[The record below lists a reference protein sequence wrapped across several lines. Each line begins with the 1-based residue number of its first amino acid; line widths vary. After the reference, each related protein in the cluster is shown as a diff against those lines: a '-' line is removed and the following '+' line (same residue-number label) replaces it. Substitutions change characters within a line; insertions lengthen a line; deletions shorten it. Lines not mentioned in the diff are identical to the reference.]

1 MLIEASERK
10 RQMTHDSSFM
20 IVVGFDGSKHSRTAL
35 NWAIDEARQRN
46 GQLRLITAWNKPPM
60 AWYPAVLETAAGEIA
75 AEESPE
81 QTAGTL
87 QAEGLRSAADE
98 GVTATGQVDKG
109 DSPASA
115 ILGAA
120 KDADLIVVGSRG
132 HGGFPGLHLGSV
144 STQVINHAPCPVLVV
159 RSKTS

>member
-1 MLIEASERK
+1 
-10 RQMTHDSSFM
+10 MTSISSFT
-20 IVVGFDGSKHSRTAL
+20 IVVGFDGSEHSQAAL
-35 NWAIDEARQRN
+35 NWAVDEARQRN
-46 GQLRLITAWNKPPM
+46 GRLRLITAWSKPPM

-81 QTAGTL
+81 KIAGTL
-87 QAEGLRSAADE
+87 QAEALKSAAEE
-98 GVTATGQVDKG
+98 GVTASGQLVHS

-120 KDADLIVVGSRG
+120 QDADLIIVGSRG

-144 STQVINHAPCPVLVV
+144 STQVINHAPCPVLAV
-159 RSKTS
+159 RPKTS